1 MCEKMMA
8 LKESPGDVIVLPGQ
22 LLPVVLSLQ
31 SNWAAHNVRWE
42 METIHHDSR
51 LKHFWLL
58 ESQASKSNNEIDTF
72 KTTKHFLQESIPFV
86 FVRFRIWSTV

>member
-42 METIHHDSR
+42 METIHAHH
-51 LKHFWLL
+51 LH
-58 ESQASKSNNEIDTF
+58 
-72 KTTKHFLQESIPFV
+72 
-86 FVRFRIWSTV
+86 